1 MNKNANS
8 ADVTRLTKASWKV
21 FSGTFISF
29 LAGLGQKSSVPCML
43 FCPSRPKTSLNW
55 ISKVDN

>member
-29 LAGLGQKSSVPCML
+29 LAGLVWGRNQVYRACCSAQAAQKLV
-43 FCPSRPKTSLNW
+43 
-55 ISKVDN
+55 